1 MTLIKAEPDSH
12 VSSDFLINAP
22 DLIVIGHGCFSA
34 GLTNAASIP
43 EWRLSI
49 AGHGAEIT
57 FRAIAALRT
66 DQNLSAA
73 GGIHA
78 DHVVCT
84 LTAGVTPESLVHT
97 FATAEFFRHHGDDLP
112 FAFSAASGAIWHS
125 GEQASFCTICSIS

>member
-1 MTLIKAEPDSH
+1 MISH
-12 VSSDFLINAP
+12 RS
-22 DLIVIGHGCFSA
+22 FSA

-43 EWRLSI
+43 ERRLSI

-57 FRAIAALRT
+57 FRAFAALGANK
-66 DQNLSAA
+66 NLFAT

-78 DHVVCT
+78 NHVVCT
-84 LTAGVTPESLVHT
+84 LTACVTPESLVHT